1 MPPSPTGWFH
11 VGNARTM
18 LFNWLYARHTGGRV
32 VLRFEDTD
40 RARSTEEAIA
50 QAEDVL
56 RWLGI
61 DWDEGPHRQTERL
74 DLYASAAADLVERG
88 AAYPCYCTADELTAE
103 RERRQAAG
111 SGSPTRFL
119 CLLGHQR
126 KEGLEVVVPLRTLQR
141 VASS

>member
-61 DWDEGPHRQTERL
+61 DWDDGPYRQTQRF
-74 DLYASAAADLVERG
+74 DLYAAAAAELVESG
-88 AAYPCYCTADELTAE
+88 AAYRVLLHG
-103 RERRQAAG
+103 RRAYRPSG
-111 SGSPTRFL
+111 SG
-119 CLLGHQR
+119 
-126 KEGLEVVVPLRTLQR
+126 
-141 VASS
+141 ASRPACR

>member
-1 MPPSPTGWFH
+1 
-11 VGNARTM
+11 M

-61 DWDEGPHRQTERL
+61 DWDEGPYRQTQRL
-74 DLYASAAADLVERG
+74 DLYARRG
-88 AAYPCYCTADELTAE
+88 RRAG
-103 RERRQAAG
+103 RERRRLPVLLHRRGARTPSG
-111 SGSPTRFL
+111 SGARRPGCRSSTR
-119 CLLGHQR
+119 
-126 KEGLEVVVPLRTLQR
+126 
-141 VASS
+141 AAAAA